1 MEDQPLQ
8 DSCTLFL
15 HLVYYFDLIIK
26 NLEEYVPRNVD
37 IVPSKLREG
46 VQKSKVLFE
55 GGLAWNTGGC
65 KNLSYNVW
73 SSKHALVEAVKVEE
87 IRSDNLLLKA
97 VLSSRVKELAYQC
110 HVCQG
115 S

>member
-1 MEDQPLQ
+1 M
-8 DSCTLFL
+8 
-15 HLVYYFDLIIK
+15 K

-46 VQKSKVLFE
+46 IQKSKTLFE
-55 GGLAWNTGGC
+55 GGLAWNTGEC
-65 KNLSYNVW
+65 KDLSYNVW
-73 SSKHALVEAVKVEE
+73 SSKHALVEAVKVEG
-87 IRSDNLLLKA
+87 IRPDNLLLKA
-97 VLSSRVKELAYQC
+97 ELSLRVKELAYQR